1 MAEVTSAETST
12 GMSSVQDIEEAVRRL
27 SADELATFRA
37 WFAEFGAD
45 IGVVLTPG
53 VCGGEARLAGTRIPV
68 WMLENARR
76 EGLSEADVLEMYP
89 WLTTAQVRLAWSYA
103 DEHQDEMD
111 TAIRDSQGD

>member
-1 MAEVTSAETST
+1 
-12 GMSSVQDIEEAVRRL
+12 
-27 SADELATFRA
+27 
-37 WFAEFGAD
+37 
-45 IGVVLTPG
+45 
-53 VCGGEARLAGTRIPV
+53 
-68 WMLENARR
+68 MLENARR